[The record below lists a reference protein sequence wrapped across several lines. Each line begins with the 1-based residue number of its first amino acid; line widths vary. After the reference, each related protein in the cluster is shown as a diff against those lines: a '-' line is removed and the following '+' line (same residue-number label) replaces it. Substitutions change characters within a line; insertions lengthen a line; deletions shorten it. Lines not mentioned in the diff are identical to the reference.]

1 MLREIAVNLHQAEL
15 PSNPKKHSLVVPLQ
29 ECSSRLVTS
38 VRPAPIVTSNKVEV
52 PARTVL
58 VNSTHTTE
66 ELEHQRSMKQ
76 LRMELESAHQAGK
89 LAQQEIDQLRAK
101 TECVVCLDK
110 ERDAVLFPCMQASCC
125 HM

>member
-1 MLREIAVNLHQAEL
+1 MCDDCNAAFVSLSSILRGGAGAKCGEM
-15 PSNPKKHSLVVPLQ
+15 
-29 ECSSRLVTS
+29 CSRLVTS
-38 VRPAPIVTSNKVEV
+38 ARPAPVVASNKVEV

-66 ELEHQRSMKQ
+66 ELEHQRSMQQ